1 MKLILTL
8 LSSILLGAGLVS
20 AASSS
25 YPLKTCVVTGNA
37 LGSMGK
43 VVTTVYKGQ
52 EIKFCCKPC
61 VKKFDK
67 DPAKFLA
74 QVKPAQKK

>member
-1 MKLILTL
+1 MKLVLAL
-8 LSSILLGAGLVS
+8 LSSILLGAGVVT

-25 YPLKTCVVTGNA
+25 YPLKTCIVTGNE

-43 VVTTVYKGQ
+43 VVTKVHEGQ

-61 VKKFDK
+61 VKKFDAN
-67 DPAKFLA
+67 PAKYLS
-74 QVKPAQKK
+74 KLK